1 MQPNLDRKL
10 ASLNIRD
17 NAKKKL
23 SIFISHPSGLLTNH
37 RPHGDGLIAFGFLH
51 RLADRG
57 HQIHIVGPSV
67 ETISSIDI
75 QGEVNENITI
85 YPLDNFTPYETLN
98 PIEYLIKV
106 RQVFRQVDRLSSLD
120 IIHQF
125 NPVNPGLSYSL
136 IGQGKPI
143 VLGPF
148 WSPWLGDAEPPQYRA
163 SFLGSISSSITLPL
177 MNWLGDQQRKQASVL
192 LVSSRAAVDHLN
204 SSGSLQKTMKFLTPG
219 IDTRIFHPTKNISP
233 GSNSLSIL
241 YLASLSQRK
250 GIFTLLNAFER
261 VAKSFPTCRLVIA
274 GTGPELSSVK
284 DYISATSWQQQAH
297 ILGAVSRE
305 QVPQVM
311 QQCTVYCL
319 PSYGEPFGMS
329 ALEAMA
335 CGKPVV
341 ATNLGG
347 LADLVP
353 DQGGREVPVKDPQAL
368 AAALI
373 EILAS
378 PELQRS
384 MGEYNR
390 QQVESYYSWDKI
402 IDRLE
407 EIYYGLVSK
416 AA

>member
-1 MQPNLDRKL
+1 MTR
-10 ASLNIRD
+10 
-17 NAKKKL
+17 KL
-23 SIFISHPSGLLTNH
+23 SIFISHPSELLTNY
-37 RPHGDGLIAFGFLH
+37 RPHGDGLIAFGFLD
-51 RLADRG
+51 RLAERG
-57 HQIHIVGPSV
+57 HQIHIAGPSV
-67 ETISSIDI
+67 KTISSIDI
-75 QGEVNENITI
+75 QGEVHKNII
-85 YPLDNFTPYETLN
+85 IHPLENFTPYETLN
-98 PIEYLIKV
+98 PIEYLLKV
-106 RQVFRQVDRLSSLD
+106 RKVFSHVDRISSLD

-125 NPVNPGLSYSL
+125 NPVNFGLSYSL
-136 IGQGKPI
+136 IGQRKPI

-148 WSPWLGDAEPPQYRA
+148 WSPWPSDAELPQYRA
-163 SFLGSISSSITLPL
+163 SFLGSISSSITFPL
-177 MNWLGDQQRKQASVL
+177 MNWFDDQQRKHASVL
-192 LVSSRAAVDHLN
+192 LVSSRAAVDYVDR
-204 SSGSLQKTMKFLTPG
+204 SGSLQKTIKFLTPG
-219 IDTRIFHPTKNISP
+219 IDTKLFSPTKDSLLGADP
-233 GSNSLSIL
+233 LSIL

-250 GIFTLLNAFER
+250 GIFTLLDAFER
-261 VAKSFPTCRLVIA
+261 VATSFPTCRLVIA
-274 GTGPELSSVK
+274 GTGSELSRVRE
-284 DYISATSWQQQAH
+284 YISAKSWQQQVD

-353 DQGGREVPVKDPQAL
+353 DQGGRQVPVKDPQAL
-368 AAALI
+368 AEALL

-390 QQVESYYSWDKI
+390 RQVESHYSWDKV

-407 EIYYGLVSK
+407 EIYYGLVGTVI
-416 AA
+416 